1 MVTKTKAMKGLLLY
15 QNGSPIQCAMYTT
28 VAVNTATPTT
38 KN

>member
-1 MVTKTKAMKGLLLY
+1 MTKIAAINGLLLY
-15 QNGSPIQCAMYTT
+15 QNGRPIQCAMYTT